1 MNWRYS
7 IFFKICVLFVSMLL
21 TFSFLNIQMVTGG
34 NKVIQKNGSFLVI
47 DDTIN
52 SIQNLDNNYEKE
64 SSNSVTSGITI
75 KYPVPGYLYALNT
88 EGEYKLILNLL
99 NIAFMLDSNLEAGA
113 EPTGDVDEVEFVLK
127 SGNTELERKTDSSL
141 ENGIYNVRFY
151 NINSFY
157 GKYEI
162 TAIAKYQGQEVA
174 TDTISKVIF
183 LQLGTPGNKPP
194 VAVAEFES
202 GAWQGKVVQF
212 DGSGSYDPDGDI
224 VSYLWNFGDGS
235 TSGEQSPT
243 HVYTT
248 PGTYTVTLTVT
259 DNEGSSGT
267 DSGTLIVIDYDFGI
281 WLITKYQGQKDEVK
295 LDIGI
300 DEFKVLLISGVF
312 TKNYYLTMQ
321 DENDTAVTF
330 RFGKTPISG
339 VEAIATQL
347 RVEIEGDTDLSKQF
361 EFAMEF
367 RFPYSLLQ
375 GDQPPSEDY
384 FSARI
389 GYAYDGDNGGT
400 HGPHG
405 VESFFY
411 FGKKSL
417 SDPGVLKMEIN
428 PYYNYYHNTFPLTYS
443 TSFLTV
449 DENEV
454 EQFYRTLSVEFD
466 PAASITVNSIPSQG
480 KISYE
485 FGDETA
491 GKTTTISFRAY
502 GGKFEDII
510 QRFVLDPLPYDM
522 SFDLTILG
530 ERYFKYEASNS
541 YDFTYLMDSE
551 QNGNMVKLELSNL
564 PRTMTVSWGLDI
576 NLGAKTGSG
585 FVDLDM
591 SGNIGAVKLSLF
603 GDDPFIQVSNFP
615 SKFRL
620 SGFIDVPNLKGSVGI
635 SKYSGGQ
642 TIISVPVVFDK
653 WKIIGSL
660 NINDGSSTLSFDLP
674 NSGSNYIAVGLDT
687 NNNAMFGASLS
698 VVDTTSNKEVLKATL
713 GGVATDN
720 FKISFNKDG
729 EEISDFQWSGKITKL
744 INLDVMIDYQ
754 GFNFNVKA
762 NWILGQTGS
771 FSIEA
776 SKLVE
781 INVEN
786 VEFAGIV
793 IDGGLTLNPG
803 SSVSVEWVRGDTG
816 HIIVQ
821 TNDVHAKAELTFGS
835 GTNLYIY
842 LNVVLNPNC
851 YVKCEWDWGNT
862 GYFYFFTREL
872 FTEFDFE
879 ALYAQSGTN
888 YQYGFK
894 IHKIPSSGNDI
905 FTRTIKW
912 DTEAQPVRIW
922 WLGDEPIPS
931 EWTLEV
937 LWNYEWYPVPFNWP

>member
-1 MNWRYS
+1 MKLGYN
-7 IFFKICVLFVSMLL
+7 IFQKLSVILVTMLL
-21 TFSFLNIQMVTGG
+21 AFSFI
-34 NKVIQKNGSFLVI
+34 
-47 DDTIN
+47 
-52 SIQNLDNNYEKE
+52 SIQDVNGEVKNITIRNSNDNHNLEIL
-64 SSNSVTSGITI
+64 NSVESNINI
-75 KYPVPGYLYALNT
+75 VYPVPGYLYNLNT
-88 EGEYKLILNLL
+88 EGVHKIILDLL
-99 NIAFMLDSNLEAGA
+99 SIALVLDSNLEVGA
-113 EPTGDVDEVEFVLK
+113 EATGDVDEVEFVLTY
-127 SGNTELERKTDSSL
+127 GTTELERKTDDSE

-151 NINSFY
+151 NINSFFGNY
-157 GKYEI
+157 QI

-174 TDTISKVIF
+174 TDIIPNVIF
-183 LQLGTPGNKPP
+183 LQLGPSGNKPP
-194 VAVAEFES
+194 VAVADFES
-202 GAWQGKVVQF
+202 GAWQGKVVEF

-224 VSYLWNFGDGS
+224 VSYHWEFGDGT
-235 TSGEQSPT
+235 TSSEISPT

-248 PGTYTVTLTVT
+248 PGTYSVSLTVT
-259 DNEGSSGT
+259 DNEGATDT
-267 DSGTLIVIDYDFGI
+267 DSGNLAVIDYDFGI
-281 WLITKYQGQKDEVK
+281 WFITKYNGQTDEVK

-300 DEFKVLLISGVF
+300 EQFIQLLHYGGGW
-312 TKNYYLTMQ
+312 KKYYLTME
-321 DENDTAVTF
+321 DEDDTEVTF
-330 RFGKTPISG
+330 RFGKTTISG
-339 VEAIATQL
+339 VNAIMTQL
-347 RVEIEGDTDLSKQF
+347 RVETEGDTDLSKEF
-361 EFAMEF
+361 EVAMEF

-375 GDQPPSEDY
+375 GDEVTSEDY

-389 GYAYDGDNGGT
+389 GYNYAGDNGGE

-411 FGKKSL
+411 FGKKSIK
-417 SDPGVLKMEIN
+417 DPGILRMSIN
-428 PYYNYYHNTFPLTYS
+428 PYYNYFDKTFPLTYS

-466 PAASITVNSIPSQG
+466 PAASITVNSVPAEA
-480 KISYE
+480 KISYS

-491 GKTTTISFRAY
+491 GETTTISFQAH
-502 GGKFEDII
+502 GGAFSDII
-510 QRFVLDPLPYDM
+510 HRFVLNPLPRDM

-551 QNGNMVKLELSNL
+551 QNGNMVKLELSKL
-564 PRTMTVSWGLDI
+564 PRTMIVSWGLDI
-576 NLGAKTGSG
+576 NLGAKTASG

-591 SGNIGAVKLSLF
+591 SGNIGAVKLSLY
-603 GDDPFIQVSNFP
+603 GDDPFIQVSDFP

-620 SGFIDVPNLKGSVGI
+620 SGYIDVPNLKGNVGI
-635 SKYSGGQ
+635 SKYSGGK
-642 TIISVPVVFDK
+642 TTISVPIAYDK

-687 NNNAMFGASLS
+687 NNNPMFGASLS
-698 VVDTTSNKEVLKATL
+698 VIDTTSNKEVLKATL
-713 GGVATDN
+713 GGVATND
-720 FKISFNKDG
+720 FKISFNKNG
-729 EEISDFQWSGKITKL
+729 EEISDFQWSGKITEL
-744 INLDVMIDYQ
+744 INLNVMIDYE
-754 GFNFNVKA
+754 GFSFNIKG
-762 NWILGQTGS
+762 NWELGQGGK

-781 INVEN
+781 INIEN

-793 IDGGLTLNPG
+793 IDGSLTLNPG
-803 SSVSVEWVRGDTG
+803 SSVSLEWERGDTG
-816 HIIVQ
+816 YIIAQ
-821 TNDVHAKAELTFGS
+821 TNNIRAQAELTFGS

-851 YVKCEWDWGNT
+851 YVKCEWKWGDT
-862 GYFYFFTREL
+862 GYFEFFTREL
-872 FTEFDFE
+872 FNEFDFE

-905 FTRTIKW
+905 FTRTIQW